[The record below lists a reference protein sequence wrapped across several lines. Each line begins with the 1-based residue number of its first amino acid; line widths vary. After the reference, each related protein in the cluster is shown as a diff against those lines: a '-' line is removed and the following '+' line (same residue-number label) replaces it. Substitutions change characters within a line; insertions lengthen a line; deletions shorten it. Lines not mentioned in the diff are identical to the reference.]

1 MAEPFRSGDALFA
14 FTRDLTVVSWNAAME
29 SLTGMSAVEA
39 VGRPCWEVLGGREED
54 GTLVCHRG
62 CSNARLACEGWPV
75 PGRRLLIRT
84 ADGRRKVWLSTIV
97 VRDGDDAPVI
107 LHLLRN
113 GTIVGLPGV
122 DICLTRR
129 QTQVLELLA
138 DGVPVKL
145 IAARLGI
152 AETTARNH
160 VQAILAELRCHSQL
174 EAVARARD
182 LGLVDGD

>member
-14 FTRDLTVVSWNAAME
+14 FTRDLTVTFWNAAME
-29 SLTGMSAVEA
+29 RLTGISADEA
-39 VGRPCWEVLGGREED
+39 IGRPCWDVLGAHEED

-75 PGRRLLIRT
+75 PSRRLLVRT
-84 ADGRRKVWLSTIV
+84 SEGRRKVWMSTIV
-97 VRDGDDAPVI
+97 AGLGEKRPTI

-113 GTIVGLPGV
+113 GTVVAGGAGPR
-122 DICLTRR
+122 LTRR

-138 DGVPVKL
+138 DGVPAKV

-160 VQAILAELRCHSQL
+160 VQAILSELRSHSQL
-174 EAVARARD
+174 EAVARARE
-182 LGLVDGD
+182 LGLLERG